1 MYLTELLNGVTGFYI
16 DPKNEP
22 PATSLKQF
30 KIHSY
35 EAARTYNGEL
45 LECNDTDVHSNFLF
59 SILRISNKEVYV
71 LLNKHYPFVAFASS
85 VHEER
90 IIFVN
95 NKELSFFFSD
105 LYKILYAESLNE
117 RLLYMRKKGSVLIKN
132 DNQLNNAELA
142 QIAYWKPVTV
152 GEVLYN
158 YWD

>member
-1 MYLTELLNGVTGFYI
+1 MELLNGVTGFYI
-16 DPKNEP
+16 DTKVEP

-85 VHEER
+85 VNEER
-90 IIFVN
+90 IFFVN
-95 NKELSFFFSD
+95 DKELNFLFSAF
-105 LYKILYAESLNE
+105 YTILDAESLNE
-117 RLLYMRKKGSVLIKN
+117 RLLYTGKKESFLIKN
-132 DNQLNNAELA
+132 DNQLNSSELA
-142 QIAYWKPVTV
+142 QIAYWKPITL

>member
-1 MYLTELLNGVTGFYI
+1 MELLNGVTEFYI
-16 DPKNEP
+16 DLEDKP
-22 PATSLKQF
+22 PANSLKQF

-59 SILRISNKEVYV
+59 SVLRISNKEVYV

-85 VHEER
+85 VNEER

>member
-1 MYLTELLNGVTGFYI
+1 MELLNGVTGFYI
-16 DPKNEP
+16 DLNDKP
-22 PATSLKQF
+22 PAISLKQF

-85 VHEER
+85 VTEER
-90 IIFVN
+90 IFFVN
-95 NKELSFFFSD
+95 DKELSFFFSAF
-105 LYKILYAESLNE
+105 YKILYAGALNE
-117 RLLYMRKKGSVLIKN
+117 RLLYTGKKGSFLIKN

-142 QIAYWKPVTV
+142 QIAYWKPITV

>member
-1 MYLTELLNGVTGFYI
+1 MELLNGVTGFYI
-16 DPKNEP
+16 DLKDKPPKN
-22 PATSLKQF
+22 SLKKF
-30 KIHSY
+30 KVHSY

-59 SILRISNKEVYV
+59 SILRISNKDIYV

-85 VHEER
+85 VNEER

-95 NKELSFFFSD
+95 DKELSLFFSAF
-105 LYKILYAESLNE
+105 YKILDAESLNG
-117 RLLYMRKKGSVLIKN
+117 RLIYTRKKGSVLIKN
-132 DNQLNNAELA
+132 DNQLNHAELA
-142 QIAYWKPVTV
+142 QIAYWKPITL